1 MVKATVNQGIVN
13 LESELQITE
22 GERDA
27 IKKNPKKVKAI
38 LADAHACHTIAMTED
53 GTIISK
59 MGRQLKGEFFPSEE
73 ECALNWWHAK
83 FHDTLREWVENGV
96 NENVPKPKDEQKQLK
111 DAEPFNNAED
121 RLSEIADK
129 VNEIVGDSF
138 GHTLLLVDA
147 KTKKVSISGTIP
159 QCLAACMIIAG
170 QND

>member
-27 IKKNPKKVKAI
+27 IKKNPQKVKEF
-38 LADAHACHTIAMTED
+38 LADTHTCHTIAMTED
-53 GTIISK
+53 GTILSR
-59 MGRQLKGEFFPSEE
+59 MGRQLKGEFFPAQEE
-73 ECALNWWHAK
+73 HALDICHMN
-83 FHDTLREWVENGV
+83 FRNMLREWAKNGV
-96 NENVPKPKDEQKQLK
+96 NENVPKPEDEQKQL
-111 DAEPFNNAED
+111 NN
-121 RLSEIADK
+121 LSDIADK
-129 VNEIVGDSF
+129 VKEIVGDSF